1 MLGAISVGFG
11 WWFLLMWYHCEK
23 FACNAHSSWPLLCFS
38 SFLFIGTFYYSPYT
52 FFSIFLLYVTCL
64 CALILNFHFWI
75 TQKYLVENDDNLLS
89 LSLCLNSTFL
99 CLNSRSLSLG
109 ALLTPLS
116 DCFQFV
122 RVWVIN
128 WPIAITEGN
137 GWTLKITWEV
147 IGLPNTESKSE
158 VFLFSVRIY
167 WFTTHLF
174 WPTYGH
180 RFSMGKCFG
189 HLNSVLGSI
198 LQTVLPSHQ
207 HPHKEVARERKFPSL
222 RKQLNRT

>member
-1 MLGAISVGFG
+1 MCSDFEFSLLNHSKILGRKWWQLVIIIS
-11 WWFLLMWYHCEK
+11 M
-23 FACNAHSSWPLLCFS
+23 
-38 SFLFIGTFYYSPYT
+38 
-52 FFSIFLLYVTCL
+52 
-64 CALILNFHFWI
+64 
-75 TQKYLVENDDNLLS
+75 
-89 LSLCLNSTFL
+89 LNSTFL

-122 RVWVIN
+122 PVWVIN

-158 VFLFSVRIY
+158 VFLFSVIIY